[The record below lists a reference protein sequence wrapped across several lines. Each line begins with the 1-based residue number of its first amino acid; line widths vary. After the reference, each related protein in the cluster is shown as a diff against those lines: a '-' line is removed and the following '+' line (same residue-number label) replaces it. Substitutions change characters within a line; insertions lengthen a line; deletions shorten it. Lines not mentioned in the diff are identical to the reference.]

1 MSGSVIIDLNIIADV
16 LEFFCNETQNNLGGI
31 TMRQI
36 GTQSAKY
43 FRRFVTAMLVFA
55 MVITSL
61 TVSSVDSQAAK
72 KVKKVTIGVKV
83 GGSGILVLK
92 KGQSK
97 KLKVSVT
104 PKKASKKVTYKSSK
118 ASIVSV
124 SSKGVVKAR
133 KSKGSA
139 KITVTSKQNA
149 KKKATIKVKI
159 GTPVKKVAISKNAT
173 STWSSANYKIVE
185 KNGQKTK
192 VYPKYTD
199 KLKAVKNTF
208 TIMNGRNMVIKAS
221 VSPKKA
227 TRKSLKWST
236 NKGSILKV
244 VGNGTKATV
253 IARKI
258 GKANVI
264 ARATDGSGKKAVVKV
279 NVVKFK
285 SDKTPAPTATPDT
298 RKKTLVENFESYP
311 VGTEWKYTSADKNS
325 GTMKVVQDPEDA
337 SNKCLEVDLN
347 GTEAAYDFAPIFNI
361 DLSKLKDTTGKTMG
375 SFSGAS
381 ADLRVVS
388 TSSDVTYKAIYV
400 YLDQYGKMN
409 KKDKFAAD
417 TNKSASAHV
426 NNKGEKVAAGAA
438 DEDTTLRFGINNPMG
453 TGTKADYGVKLFNG
467 NESKENGAYFPGY
480 HDNTWKP
487 AEANTHYAKDSCTT
501 GFKEKEA
508 DGKVGFANRSVSFDT
523 TYINDLDAT
532 LANQTKFDLVW
543 GTTYQ
548 GNPTDATNKM
558 HTTWY
563 IDNLS
568 LIEEDIPVTDF
579 KISLEESK
587 DVTTGRVANG
597 GNAQIYTTYTP
608 ANTTQK
614 GLTWTT
620 TNDKVTVNAS
630 GKVSVADDF
639 VFPAGQSEVKVT
651 VTATSKYKAALS
663 KSIELTVYKA
673 AEAQD
678 ITISGKELAGMLVKD
693 WSDAEVETA
702 LVESGS
708 GENKEMVEV
717 MDMRFTKNNLRNFFK
732 LPENIDLSQYERIVV
747 TGNAWGQMNFDTWDA
762 GFTHDTENDSEWY
775 KKSSVSSY
783 PFFEGAHPYRPQRE
797 DIKVEDFLK
806 KYPEIDKA
814 TYIDGNT
821 NIKDGVIPKG
831 TTIGPRGVE
840 PCEIDIEDDMQN
852 DYSNTGYVS
861 LGTNKPLVEWDETD
875 DDGNIT
881 AEFHYYIYSIKFVT
895 KKTAKAEEAAK

>member
-1 MSGSVIIDLNIIADV
+1 
-16 LEFFCNETQNNLGGI
+16 
-31 TMRQI
+31 
-36 GTQSAKY
+36 
-43 FRRFVTAMLVFA
+43 
-55 MVITSL
+55 
-61 TVSSVDSQAAK
+61 
-72 KVKKVTIGVKV
+72 
-83 GGSGILVLK
+83 
-92 KGQSK
+92 
-97 KLKVSVT
+97 
-104 PKKASKKVTYKSSK
+104 
-118 ASIVSV
+118 
-124 SSKGVVKAR
+124 
-133 KSKGSA
+133 
-139 KITVTSKQNA
+139 
-149 KKKATIKVKI
+149 
-159 GTPVKKVAISKNAT
+159 
-173 STWSSANYKIVE
+173 
-185 KNGQKTK
+185 
-192 VYPKYTD
+192 
-199 KLKAVKNTF
+199 
-208 TIMNGRNMVIKAS
+208 
-221 VSPKKA
+221 
-227 TRKSLKWST
+227 
-236 NKGSILKV
+236 
-244 VGNGTKATV
+244 
-253 IARKI
+253 
-258 GKANVI
+258 
-264 ARATDGSGKKAVVKV
+264 
-279 NVVKFK
+279 
-285 SDKTPAPTATPDT
+285 
-298 RKKTLVENFESYP
+298 
-311 VGTEWKYTSADKNS
+311 
-325 GTMKVVQDPEDA
+325 
-337 SNKCLEVDLN
+337 
-347 GTEAAYDFAPIFNI
+347 
-361 DLSKLKDTTGKTMG
+361 
-375 SFSGAS
+375 
-381 ADLRVVS
+381 
-388 TSSDVTYKAIYV
+388 
-400 YLDQYGKMN
+400 
-409 KKDKFAAD
+409 
-417 TNKSASAHV
+417 
-426 NNKGEKVAAGAA
+426 
-438 DEDTTLRFGINNPMG
+438 MG

-639 VFPAGQSEVKVT
+639 VFPAGQSEAKVT

-831 TTIGPRGVE
+831 TTNGPRGVE
-840 PCEIDIEDDMQN
+840 PYEIDIEDDMQN